1 MPMFIQNK
9 KLQLDKCEKLFFLVS
24 LMPLCSNSFIL
35 FEIIFSFPF
44 QYIKFGHLVVI
55 FDVIK

>member
-9 KLQLDKCEKLFFLVS
+9 KLQLDKCEKLVFLVS
-24 LMPLCSNSFIL
+24 LMSLCSDSSIL
-35 FEIIFSFPF
+35 FDIIFSFTF

-55 FDVIK
+55 FDVVK